1 LILQN
6 NLDYLMKL
14 NQKKYIGFISA
25 FISCFCI
32 YLVYKKIDSDNFF
45 KVLLSVNYIYIF
57 LAGLFLYIT
66 IWLRALRWNL
76 ILVEKNNIRRL
87 FKIQM
92 IGYFVNYTLPLRA
105 GEFLKS
111 ILLGKKNG
119 MSKSYIFGTV
129 IIERFLDMFSLFLM
143 TLIALYISPIKT
155 IANISIY
162 WYLIIV
168 VLSLCF
174 FVFLFN
180 FLKIV
185 KINFFDNLIKNFV
198 LAYDKFSLNQFVSSS
213 LIGVVIWLIYWIN
226 VDMIFRAFNIEADYY
241 QSLIVLIV
249 SSFALSIPSL
259 PGAIGTFHL
268 AVKLTLS
275 SIILIDNSMILPFIT
290 ILHGY
295 GYLLLT
301 ILGFYYVILDKD
313 IGIKQLIEM
322 EKVK

>member
-1 LILQN
+1 
-6 NLDYLMKL
+6 MKL
-14 NQKKYIGFISA
+14 KQKKIISFTSA
-25 FISCFCI
+25 FISFFCI
-32 YLVYKKIDSDNFF
+32 YLVYEKIDSNNFF
-45 KVLLSVNYIYIF
+45 KALLSVDYIYIF
-57 LAGLFLYIT
+57 LAGILLYVT
-66 IWLRALRWNL
+66 IWLRALRWNM
-76 ILVEKNNIRRL
+76 ILGGKNNLYRL

-111 ILLGKKNG
+111 ILLGKKSN
-119 MSKSYIFGTV
+119 MSKSYVFGSV
-129 IIERFLDMFSLFLM
+129 IIERFLDMFGLFFM
-143 TLIALYISPIKT
+143 MIVGIYVSPVKV

-168 VLSLCF
+168 VLILCF

-185 KINFFDNLIKNFV
+185 RINIFENLIKNFV
-198 LAYDKFSLNQFVSSS
+198 LAYDSFSLHQFISST
-213 LIGVVIWLIYWIN
+213 LISIAIWIIYWIN
-226 VDMIFRAFNIEADYY
+226 IDIIFHAFSIEADYY
-241 QSLIVLIV
+241 HSLIVLIV

-268 AVKLTLS
+268 AVKLALS
-275 SIILIDNSMILPFIT
+275 SILIIDESIILSFIT

-301 ILGFYYVILDKD
+301 IFGFYYVILDKD
-313 IGIKQLIEM
+313 IGVKQLMEM

>member
-1 LILQN
+1 
-6 NLDYLMKL
+6 MKL

-213 LIGVVIWLIYWIN
+213 LIGIVIWLIYWIN
-226 VDMIFRAFNIEADYY
+226 VDMVFRAFNIEADYY

-313 IGIKQLIEM
+313 IGIKQLIGM

>member
-1 LILQN
+1 
-6 NLDYLMKL
+6 MKL

-45 KVLLSVNYIYIF
+45 NVLLSVNYIYIF

-105 GEFLKS
+105 GELLKS

-119 MSKSYIFGTV
+119 MAKSYIFGTV

-162 WYLIIV
+162 
-168 VLSLCF
+168 
-174 FVFLFN
+174 
-180 FLKIV
+180 
-185 KINFFDNLIKNFV
+185 
-198 LAYDKFSLNQFVSSS
+198 
-213 LIGVVIWLIYWIN
+213 
-226 VDMIFRAFNIEADYY
+226 
-241 QSLIVLIV
+241 
-249 SSFALSIPSL
+249 
-259 PGAIGTFHL
+259 
-268 AVKLTLS
+268 
-275 SIILIDNSMILPFIT
+275 
-290 ILHGY
+290 
-295 GYLLLT
+295 
-301 ILGFYYVILDKD
+301 
-313 IGIKQLIEM
+313 
-322 EKVK
+322 

>member
-1 LILQN
+1 MAGIL
-6 NLDYLMKL
+6 
-14 NQKKYIGFISA
+14 
-25 FISCFCI
+25 
-32 YLVYKKIDSDNFF
+32 
-45 KVLLSVNYIYIF
+45 
-57 LAGLFLYIT
+57 LYVT

-198 LAYDKFSLNQFVSSS
+198 LAYDKFSLKQFVSSS
-213 LIGVVIWLIYWIN
+213 LIGIVIWLIYWIN

-275 SIILIDNSMILPFIT
+275 SIILIDNSIILPFIT

>member
-1 LILQN
+1 
-6 NLDYLMKL
+6 MKL

-76 ILVEKNNIRRL
+76 ILVEKNNVHRL

-213 LIGVVIWLIYWIN
+213 MIGVVIWLIYWIN

-275 SIILIDNSMILPFIT
+275 SIILIDNSTILPFIT